1 VHENKASITL
11 ALLSFLLLWLPT
23 LGHAQS
29 VIEKRTQIME
39 DNNDALKAIRAAA
52 KEKDYATVE
61 VKAKLIADSM
71 RPDLLKLF
79 PKGSL
84 SEKSEAH
91 PDIWEKWDEFGQR
104 LAKMHD
110 VAAALQKAAAAK
122 DDAEV
127 TAQVK
132 AIGGMRSG
140 ACGDCH
146 LSFNKKRM
154 KKQ

>member
-1 VHENKASITL
+1 MYEKKPSIALTL
-11 ALLSFLLLWLPT
+11 LGLCALLLPT
-23 LGHAQS
+23 VGYAQG

-39 DNNDALKAIRAAA
+39 DNLDAAKAIRAAA
-52 KEKDYATVE
+52 KEKDYATIE

-127 TAQVK
+127 RAQVK
-132 AIGGMRSG
+132 AMGGMRSG

-154 KKQ
+154 KK

>member
-1 VHENKASITL
+1 MHASKPPIVITL
-11 ALLSFLLLWLPT
+11 LGLFALLLPT
-23 LGHAQS
+23 LGHAQG

-52 KEKDYATVE
+52 KEKDYATIE
-61 VKAKLIADSM
+61 AKAKLIADSM
-71 RPDLLKLF
+71 TPDLLKLF

-91 PDIWEKWDEFGQR
+91 PDIWQKWDEFGQR

-110 VAAALQKAAAAK
+110 VAAALQKAASAK
-122 DDAEV
+122 NDAEV

-132 AIGGMRSG
+132 AMGGMRSG

-154 KKQ
+154 KK